1 MSLDK
6 GRFKQWMLE
15 LAVITMER
23 KGRMNKLVRTLS
35 NSLRDKDER
44 KEKKSNTDLSR
55 MSIWSFY
62 LMEIGK
68 TWLLF
73 YQPIVLKADLFQPN
87 WIKVKM
93 KLIKQCWKVLLKMDL
108 HQLWRIYWKR
118 RKDILFFW
126 MHYQNWDLNLTL
138 VVRVTTTKQ
147 SLRMTSIRYSSW
159 QKSSMKCT
167 GMGLNLNLKSVIH

>member
-1 MSLDK
+1 
-6 GRFKQWMLE
+6 MLE

-68 TWLLF
+68 T
-73 YQPIVLKADLFQPN
+73 
-87 WIKVKM
+87 
-93 KLIKQCWKVLLKMDL
+93 
-108 HQLWRIYWKR
+108 
-118 RKDILFFW
+118 
-126 MHYQNWDLNLTL
+126 
-138 VVRVTTTKQ
+138 
-147 SLRMTSIRYSSW
+147 
-159 QKSSMKCT
+159 
-167 GMGLNLNLKSVIH
+167 

>member
-1 MSLDK
+1 
-6 GRFKQWMLE
+6 MLA
-15 LAVITMER
+15 LAVIIMEQ

-44 KEKKSNTDLSR
+44 KGKKTNTDLSR

-108 HQLWRIYWKR
+108 HQLWRIY
-118 RKDILFFW
+118 
-126 MHYQNWDLNLTL
+126 
-138 VVRVTTTKQ
+138 
-147 SLRMTSIRYSSW
+147 
-159 QKSSMKCT
+159 
-167 GMGLNLNLKSVIH
+167 